1 MKYLLFL
8 VFVTIGLYASAQKVS
23 VKIVNTNNV
32 TSHTLNWTMR
42 EKSDFK
48 IGDNIIQVENTG
60 SSMQLAYT
68 AKLSREK
75 HALILHK
82 MNADGKEIATGKLE
96 NGERVFG
103 PVPTVPVFFSNKL
116 LLFYFRYEDK
126 DTMKLYLSEVDV
138 ESLTIKKTQQLYKF
152 VQRNSGLFG
161 MSSVMSTEI
170 MTSVSPDDKKLL
182 VAYKSGTDEMY
193 SAVFSSDLAV
203 LRTKV
208 SRPVFPDK
216 AEISEVFLE
225 NSGNCVFG
233 LSSAYGSEFE
243 HLLTKGFFVQR
254 MDNSERMIPFNTIG
268 AGFTPEHLHIQPSAD
283 FSKLYACGDYSG
295 DRFMEGVWV
304 VEIQSQQFRL
314 NKPSVFTY
322 PDDFK
327 KRMYKTGFGTRKKDN
342 YTVMP
347 VDYQLIEF
355 ANGDF
360 ALGGYAKSKTE
371 MTHASG
377 KTYITLLA
385 GPVVT
390 IFMDKGFKQA
400 NFAMIPRNHVIRSG
414 SEGIF
419 VPYKDKLVVLY
430 NDYAKNFDEDL
441 SDASVDRIRVNMVKE
456 VALGYAVINKEAKIE
471 QRKLL
476 SEGISR
482 MNYFN
487 TMNFQKLSDTHF
499 LIPSAADDKKT
510 DMNKV
515 ADVTITD

>member
-1 MKYLLFL
+1 MKYLLLLLLLAAGFY
-8 VFVTIGLYASAQKVS
+8 TTAQNVS
-23 VKIVNTNNV
+23 VKVVNTNNV
-32 TSHTLNWTMR
+32 TSHTMNWRMR
-42 EKSDFK
+42 EKTDFRV
-48 IGDNIIQVENTG
+48 GANIIQVENTG

-82 MNADGKEIATGKLE
+82 LNADGKEIATGKLE

-103 PVPTVPVFFSNKL
+103 PVPSAPVFFSNKL
-116 LLFYFRYEDK
+116 LLLYFRYEDK

-138 ESLTIKKTQQLYKF
+138 ESLTIKNTQQLYKF
-152 VQRNSGLFG
+152 AQRNSGLFG
-161 MSSVMSTEI
+161 MASVLNTEI
-170 MTSVSPDDKKLL
+170 ITSVSPDDKKLL
-182 VAYKSGTDEMY
+182 VAYKGGGDEIY
-193 SAVFSSDLAV
+193 SAVFSPDLKI

-208 SRPVFPDK
+208 SRAVFPDK
-216 AEISEVFLE
+216 AEISDVFIE

-233 LSSAYGSEFE
+233 LSSTYGSEFE
-243 HLLTKGFFVQR
+243 HLLVKGFFVQR
-254 MDNSERMIPFNTIG
+254 MDNSERVIPFNSIG

-295 DRFMEGVWV
+295 DRFMEGVWM
-304 VEIQSQQFRL
+304 VELQTQQFRL
-314 NKPSVFTY
+314 GKPGTIAY

-327 KRMYKTGFGTRKKDN
+327 QRMYKTGFGTRKKDN
-342 YTVMP
+342 YSVMP
-347 VDYQLIEF
+347 VDYQIVEF

-371 MTHASG
+371 VTHSSG
-377 KTYITLLA
+377 KINVTLLA
-385 GPVVT
+385 GPIVT
-390 IFMDKGFKQA
+390 IFTDKGFKQA
-400 NFAMIPRNHVIRSG
+400 NFAMIPRNHTMRSG

-419 VPYKDKLVVLY
+419 IPYKEKLVVLY
-430 NDYAKNFDEDL
+430 NDYEKNFSEDL

-456 VALGYAVINKEAKIE
+456 VALGYAVINKEGKIE

-476 SEGISR
+476 TDGISR
-482 MNYFN
+482 MNFFN
-487 TMNFQKLSDTHF
+487 TMNCQKLSDTHF

-515 ADVTITD
+515 ADVTISE